1 MPEHVTVYDCAVW
14 LAVGFF
20 VGLGWAVAQVVVARL
35 FR

>member
-1 MPEHVTVYDCAVW
+1 MPTHITVYDCAVW

-20 VGLGWAVAQVVVARL
+20 AGLGWAFAGLIVARL